1 MTAIISD
8 DMKNIL
14 TIAEG
19 EKLGAMN
26 RVIFDEYVEDYHKM
40 MLGAV
45 GLDSS
50 CHVYSGQIL
59 LAKNERANDDYFNG
73 SGNLDIW
80 IEIKAFK
87 PGVEFCVLGAYL
99 TDLWKFNSSDDGYAV
114 LRQNMFIEEYPLKE
128 GGAV

>member
-8 DMKNIL
+8 DMKSVL

-19 EKLGAMN
+19 EKLVAMN
-26 RVIFDEYVEDYHKM
+26 RSIFDEYVEDYHKM
-40 MLGAV
+40 MLGVV
-45 GLDSS
+45 GFDNS
-50 CHVYSGQIL
+50 CHVYSGKIL
-59 LAKNERANDDYFNG
+59 LARNERANDDYFNG

-99 TDLWKFNSSDDGYAV
+99 TDLWKFNSSDDGYAA

-128 GGAV
+128 GKN

>member
-8 DMKNIL
+8 DMKNVL

-19 EKLGAMN
+19 EKLSTMN
-26 RVIFDEYVEDYHKM
+26 HVISDEDVDDYYKM

-50 CHVYSGQIL
+50 CHVYFDQIL

-87 PGVEFCVLGAYL
+87 QGVEFCVLGAYL
-99 TDLWKFNSSDDGYAV
+99 SDLWKFDSSDEGYAA

-128 GGAV
+128 GNTV

>member
-1 MTAIISD
+1 MTAFISD
-8 DMKNIL
+8 NMKSVL

-19 EKLGAMN
+19 EKLSTMN
-26 RVIFDEYVEDYHKM
+26 RVIRDDDVEDYRKM

-50 CHVYSGQIL
+50 CHGYFCQII
-59 LAKNERANDDYFNG
+59 LAKNERADDDYFGG

-80 IEIKAFK
+80 IEIKVFK
-87 PGVEFCVLGAYL
+87 PGVKFCVLGAYL
-99 TDLWKFNSSDDGYAV
+99 TDLWKFNSSDEGYEA
-114 LRQNMFIEEYPLKE
+114 LRQNMHIEEYLLKE

>member
-19 EKLGAMN
+19 EKLGIMN
-26 RVIFDEYVEDYHKM
+26 RVILDEDVGDYHNM
-40 MLGAV
+40 MLGVV
-45 GLDSS
+45 GFDSS

-59 LAKNERANDDYFNG
+59 LTRNERADDDYFGG

-87 PGVEFCVLGAYL
+87 QGVEFCVLGAYL
-99 TDLWKFNSSDDGYAV
+99 SDLWKFNSSDQGYAA

-128 GGAV
+128 GKI

>member
-8 DMKNIL
+8 DMKNVL

-19 EKLGAMN
+19 EKLGIMN
-26 RVIFDEYVEDYHKM
+26 RVILDEDVGDYHKM
-40 MLGAV
+40 MLGVV
-45 GLDSS
+45 GFDGS

-59 LAKNERANDDYFNG
+59 LAKNERANDNYFNG

-80 IEIKAFK
+80 IEINAFK
-87 PGVEFCVLGAYL
+87 QGVEFCVLGAYL
-99 TDLWKFNSSDDGYAV
+99 SDLWKFDSSDEGYAA

-128 GGAV
+128 GDI

>member
-8 DMKNIL
+8 DMKNVL

-26 RVIFDEYVEDYHKM
+26 RAIFDEYVEDYNKM
-40 MLGAV
+40 MLGVV
-45 GLDSS
+45 GLHSS

-59 LAKNERANDDYFNG
+59 LARNERANDDYFGG

-99 TDLWKFNSSDDGYAV
+99 TDLWKFKSSDDGYAA
-114 LRQNMFIEEYPLKE
+114 LRQNMFIEEYPLKKE
-128 GGAV
+128 GVA

>member
-19 EKLGAMN
+19 EKLGIMN
-26 RVIFDEYVEDYHKM
+26 RVILDEDVGDYHKM
-40 MLGAV
+40 MLGVV
-45 GLDSS
+45 GFDSS

-59 LAKNERANDDYFNG
+59 LAKNERADDDYFGG

-87 PGVEFCVLGAYL
+87 QGVEFCVLGAYL
-99 TDLWKFNSSDDGYAV
+99 SDLWKFDSSDEGYAS
-114 LRQNMFIEEYPLKE
+114 LRQNMLIEEYPLKE
-128 GGAV
+128 GDTV

>member
-8 DMKNIL
+8 DMKNVL
-14 TIAEG
+14 TIAES
-19 EKLGAMN
+19 EKLGIMN
-26 RVIFDEYVEDYHKM
+26 RVILDEDIDDYYKM
-40 MLGAV
+40 MLGVV
-45 GLDSS
+45 GFDSS

-59 LAKNERANDDYFNG
+59 LAKNERADDDYFGG

-87 PGVEFCVLGAYL
+87 QGVEFCVLGAYL
-99 TDLWKFNSSDDGYAV
+99 SDLWKFDSSDEGYAA

-128 GGAV
+128 GNI

>member
-8 DMKNIL
+8 DMKSAL

-19 EKLGAMN
+19 EKLGIMN
-26 RVIFDEYVEDYHKM
+26 RVILDEDIDDYYKM
-40 MLGAV
+40 MLGVV
-45 GLDSS
+45 GFDSS

-59 LAKNERANDDYFNG
+59 LAKNERADDDYFGG

-87 PGVEFCVLGAYL
+87 QGVEFCVLGAYL
-99 TDLWKFNSSDDGYAV
+99 SDLWKFNSSDEGYV
-114 LRQNMFIEEYPLKE
+114 TLRQNMFIEEYPLKE
-128 GGAV
+128 GKI

>member
-8 DMKNIL
+8 DMKNVL

-19 EKLGAMN
+19 EKLCTMN
-26 RVIFDEYVEDYHKM
+26 YVISDEDVGDYHKM

-45 GLDSS
+45 GFDSS

-59 LAKNERANDDYFNG
+59 LAKNERANDNYFNG

-87 PGVEFCVLGAYL
+87 QGVEFCILGAYL
-99 TDLWKFNSSDDGYAV
+99 SDLWKFDGSDDGYAA

-128 GGAV
+128 GKI